1 MYITLPRNEVDY
13 IWPKAQEQYRCLN
26 AGTMHFKQIIDTVT
40 LQLLAYFTLNY
51 NLNNDTL
58 DIYDSAQTIVRD
70 TFFKQYI

>member
-1 MYITLPRNEVDY
+1 
-13 IWPKAQEQYRCLN
+13 
-26 AGTMHFKQIIDTVT
+26 MHFKQIIDTVT